1 MPTKRTYMQDGPALK
16 RTKTLTQEVAK
27 LKKQVSQNRH
37 EVKYFDVPSATISEG
52 IDGSFF
58 TSSSATRA
66 QFLGRK
72 IYVHKIEYSFEYKGL
87 DNKVLIY
94 RMRKGNGVAKA
105 SPASY
110 PTGVDPEL
118 HTMLRLHYAKEA
130 TDKEFVRALIDFKGS
145 PRLVEFDDSDGTA
158 EGTVITT
165 GDIRYSGVS
174 WPTLTI
180 FSFRVWYH
188 DG

>member
-1 MPTKRTYMQDGPALK
+1 MPTKRTYMQNGPTAK

-27 LKKQVSQNRH
+27 LKKQVAQNKH
-37 EVKYFDVPSATISEG
+37 EIKYYDVGSSISEG
-52 IDGSFF
+52 SDVSFF
-58 TSSSATRA
+58 LSSSAPREI
-66 QFLGRK
+66 FVGRK
-72 IYVHKIEYSFEYKGL
+72 IYVHKIEYSFEYQGP
-87 DNKVLIY
+87 DNKVLVY

-105 SPASY
+105 SPALY
-110 PTGVDPEL
+110 PTGIDPEL
-118 HTMLRLHYAKEA
+118 HTMLRLHYAKED

-158 EGTVITT
+158 QGTVITI
-165 GDIRYSGVS
+165 GDIRFSGVS
-174 WPTLTI
+174 WPTGTS